1 MNVFPNKPLRLLK
14 RRSQSNIFV
23 KTKHCR
29 APHVYYKWIKFDY
42 AVTECYT
49 DSDSAFKSDST
60 PVGPRTTF
68 KSATKP
74 VESPVPV
81 PRTKSTA
88 NEDEP
93 TQYTPGIC
101 GLINI
106 EQPFDRLYHCHS
118 CTNYTQAKQKSMISS
133 PLLSVL
139 IIQLKRFPFDDT
151 SQKINTFVRYKLQ
164 YKNLISTNDVY
175 QLCAVSS
182 HRRSLAGGHY
192 IAFAKNYQTKQ

>member
-1 MNVFPNKPLRLLK
+1 MNLLISALEK
-14 RRSQSNIFV
+14 TNFASAISKLLHLHTRSQITCLGCNSIVVTDETSTFLPLPLP
-23 KTKHCR
+23 KKSQT
-29 APHVYYKWIKFDY
+29 IKEILLEDFINDY
-42 AVTECYT
+42 C
-49 DSDSAFKSDST
+49 
-60 PVGPRTTF
+60 
-68 KSATKP
+68 
-74 VESPVPV
+74 
-81 PRTKSTA
+81 
-88 NEDEP
+88 
-93 TQYTPGIC
+93 
-101 GLINI
+101 L